1 MKIQEKIWVVLD
13 GNGKPLEVF
22 DTRKK
27 AREARKTH
35 LEIHKEYGGFATY
48 QLPLSIVQYKRW
60 KKAN

>member
-1 MKIQEKIWVVLD
+1 MKIQEKIWVVLES
-13 GNGKPLEVF
+13 NGKPLEAF

-35 LEIHKEYGGFATY
+35 LEIHEEYGELADY
-48 QLPLSIVQYKRW
+48 QMPLSIVQYKRW